1 MYSTPGTP
9 LSNGEF
15 MADIP
20 PAPLALH
27 LDSAALRANWL
38 WLAERSGA
46 AACGAAIKANA
57 YGLGAVETMKH
68 LKAAGCRDFFVAT
81 WAEAAEVL
89 PHLGGASLSVLHGV
103 RAEDMAFALT
113 TPVRPVLNSPEQVAR
128 WKGANGGPCDVMIDT
143 GMNRLGID
151 ANDIKPE
158 LFEGLEIETLMSHLA
173 CADEDGHQLNM
184 VQPMIFKQMA
194 RRIEARRL
202 SLANSAGIMA
212 GDAFAFDL
220 TRPGIALYGGIQRS
234 EGTGHIQQ
242 VVTPR
247 AQILQRR
254 VVRGG
259 ESVGYGATYVADR
272 QREAAV
278 INIGYADG
286 YYRAFSGMGAAKLG
300 DLLLPIMGRVSMD
313 LVTIDVDAAPEL
325 KEGDWVDIDFDL
337 PMSSA
342 FSGMSQYELLTGL
355 GRRFARNWS

>member
-1 MYSTPGTP
+1 MT
-9 LSNGEF
+9 
-15 MADIP
+15 DIP
-20 PAPLALH
+20 TAPLALQ
-27 LDSAALRANWL
+27 LDSAALKANWL
-38 WLAERSGA
+38 WLAQRSGA

-68 LKAAGCRDFFVAT
+68 LQAAGCRDFFVAT
-81 WAEAAEVL
+81 WEEAAEVL

-103 RAEDMAFALT
+103 READMAFALT
-113 TPVRPVLNSPEQVAR
+113 TPVRPVLNSPEQIAR
-128 WKGANGGPCDVMIDT
+128 WKAANGGPCDVMIDT
-143 GMNRLGID
+143 GMNRLGLD
-151 ANDIKPE
+151 ANDVKTD

-184 VQPMIFKQMA
+184 VQPMIFRQLA
-194 RRIEARRL
+194 RRISARRL
-202 SLANSAGIMA
+202 SLANSAGILA
-212 GDAFAFDL
+212 GDEFTFDL
-220 TRPGIALYGGIQRS
+220 TRPGIALYGGIQRA
-234 EGTGHIQQ
+234 EGTGHIQP
-242 VVTPR
+242 VVQPR

-259 ESVGYGATYVADR
+259 ESVGYGATHVADR

-300 DLLLPIMGRVSMD
+300 DLLLPVMGRVSMD
-313 LVTIDVDAAPEL
+313 LVTIDVDGAPEL
-325 KEGDWVDIDFDL
+325 QEGDWVDMDFDL
-337 PMSSA
+337 AMSSA